1 MLTRYAYQYS
11 LLPLINGPAPAPV
24 EAEVEAEAAPDRS
37 PSLRSPIRPG
47 TSALPEAEAEVA
59 VAVAAAVAAE
69 PRRRNC
75 RGSSTAHCARSNGYG
90 LREARCR
97 PCKQLGTVTGRPS
110 VR

>member
-37 PSLRSPIRPG
+37 PSLQSPIHPG
-47 TSALPEAEAEVA
+47 MSASPVVAAEAV
-59 VAVAAAVAAE
+59 VAAVAAVAAG

-75 RGSSTAHCARSNGYG
+75 
-90 LREARCR
+90 
-97 PCKQLGTVTGRPS
+97 K
-110 VR
+110 